1 MFLCIDYL
9 LAFYF
14 LFGLFNMCTQ
24 RRADR
29 KHGAHRDVRKGRN
42 PGPEAKATG
51 TWRCLSC
58 PSHPEALSSLRST
71 TVLTSDTTA

>member
-29 KHGAHRDVRKGRN
+29 KHGAHRDITKGRN
-42 PGPEAKATG
+42 PGPEAKAAG
-51 TWRCLSC
+51 TPRRLSC
-58 PSHPEALSSLRST
+58 PSHLQALSSLRSSP
-71 TVLTSDTTA
+71 VLTSDTAA